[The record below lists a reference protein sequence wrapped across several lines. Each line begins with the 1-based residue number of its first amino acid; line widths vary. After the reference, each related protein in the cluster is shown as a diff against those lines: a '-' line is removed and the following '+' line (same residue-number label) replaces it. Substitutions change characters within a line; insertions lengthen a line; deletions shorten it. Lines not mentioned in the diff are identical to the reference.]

1 MKIDWIKLK
10 EQSKKY
16 IAHNVLVLLCG
27 ILSLVFLVLTVVAV
41 FGTEQNEGIAV
52 KEAFDV
58 SAAPLDADGK
68 SFVAQLSGFLIN
80 YEDKKAEVESIVVV
94 VGDGREREEITIDAM
109 TLYPRLA
116 EEIRY
121 EWQTSFAFNRI
132 HSVSV
137 VVDGQRQLL
146 ANNTVEWEFNPNVIL
161 YAVLCAL
168 ACFGTVFTFKKRYYR
183 YQEDLIAAREAEEPA
198 SEQSEQLEQTESV
211 EEN

>member
-1 MKIDWIKLK
+1 MKFDWMKLK
-10 EQSKKY
+10 EQSKRY
-16 IAHNVLVLLCG
+16 IGHNALVLLCG
-27 ILSLVFLVLTVVAV
+27 ILSLVFLVLAVVGV
-41 FGTEQNEGIAV
+41 FGTKHNEGIAV

-58 SAAPLDADGK
+58 SSAPLDADGK
-68 SFVAQLSGFLIN
+68 SFIAQLSGYIIN
-80 YEDKKAEVESIVVV
+80 YEDKKAEVESLIVV
-94 VGDGREREEITIDAM
+94 VGDGREREEITLDAM

-161 YAVLCAL
+161 YAVLCAF
-168 ACFGTVFTFKKRYYR
+168 ACFGTVFAFKKRYYR
-183 YQEDLIAAREAEEPA
+183 YQEDLIAAREAEE
-198 SEQSEQLEQTESV
+198 SVVEQSEQTEVV
-211 EEN
+211 ETQI

>member
-68 SFVAQLSGFLIN
+68 QFVSQLSGYLIN
-80 YEDKKAEVESIVVV
+80 YEDKKAEVESLVIV
-94 VGDGREREEITIDAM
+94 VGDGREREEITLDAM